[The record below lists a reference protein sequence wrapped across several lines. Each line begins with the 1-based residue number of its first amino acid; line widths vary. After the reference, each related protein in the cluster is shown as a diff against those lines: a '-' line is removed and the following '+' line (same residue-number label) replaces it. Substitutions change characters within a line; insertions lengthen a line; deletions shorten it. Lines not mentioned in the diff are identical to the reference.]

1 MKFEDYKLDASICE
15 ALHTLGYQSPLP
27 VQEAVIPLMLEK
39 KDILVKSRTG
49 SGKTASFAIPIIQD
63 LIWEERS
70 PQALV
75 LSPTRELALQ
85 IKGEF
90 DNIGA
95 YKRIKTAAV
104 FGKQPFR
111 FSGTGCKAADPCCR
125 RNTREE
131 CLTIWSREPFEQEK
145 NPLYHYR

>member
-1 MKFEDYKLDASICE
+1 MRLCIHWAIKSA
-15 ALHTLGYQSPLP
+15 AGTW
-27 VQEAVIPLMLEK
+27 AVIPLMLEK

-104 FGKQPFR
+104 FGSLALPF
-111 FSGTGCKAADPCCR
+111 
-125 RNTREE
+125 
-131 CLTIWSREPFEQEK
+131 SR
-145 NPLYHYR
+145 HRM